1 MLIDDLQRKAAEV
14 FVAGTRKAS
23 PSLRAKAMGGP
34 AGSLITAQ
42 IFAGMAR
49 SFDRS
54 KGGDLDAVIRWDLG
68 PAGATPDESWD
79 LIIRDGRAH
88 AIRSSGAE
96 GTEPRTTVGL
106 DRETLLELAAG
117 ILNAPQA
124 YISGRLRMKGDVMLA
139 QRLTTLFAVPGA
151 AKPKPAPAA
160 PRG

>member
-1 MLIDDLQRKAAEV
+1 MSIHDLQRKAAEV

-23 PSLRAKAMGGP
+23 PKLRAKAMASP
-34 AGSLITAQ
+34 ARGLITAQ

-54 KGGDLDAVIRWDLG
+54 KGADLDAVIRWEIG
-68 PAGATPDESWD
+68 TAAAKPEESWD
-79 LIIRDGRAH
+79 LVIRDGRAH
-88 AIRSSGAE
+88 AVRSSGAE

-139 QRLTTLFAVPGA
+139 QRLTTLFVVPGA
-151 AKPKPAPAA
+151 ANPKPAAAA
-160 PRG
+160 PPS

>member
-1 MLIDDLQRKAAEV
+1 MLIDDLQRKAAEA

-23 PSLRAKAMGGP
+23 PALRSRAMSGP
-34 AGSLITAQ
+34 GRRLITAQ

-54 KGGDLDAVIRWDLG
+54 KGADLDAVIRWDLG
-68 PAGATPDESWD
+68 PAGAKPEESWD
-79 LIIRDGRAH
+79 LVIRGGRAH
-88 AIRSSGAE
+88 AIRSTGAE
-96 GTEPRTTVGL
+96 GTEPQTTVGL

-151 AKPKPAPAA
+151 QKPAAAA
-160 PRG
+160 PRS

>member
-23 PSLRAKAMGGP
+23 PNLRAKAMGSP

-54 KGGDLDAVIRWDLG
+54 KGADLDAVIRWDLG
-68 PAGATPDESWD
+68 PAGAKPEESWD
-79 LIIRDGRAH
+79 LVIRDGRAH
-88 AIRSSGAE
+88 AIRSTGAE

-151 AKPKPAPAA
+151 SKPAAA
-160 PRG
+160 ARS